1 MNLEEI
7 KAKYTEE
14 EILKIKKNSREI
26 PAYAGDSLD
35 KLVLQ
40 LENLRRQG
48 KLMHEKN
55 WGKSSQNRKNKT
67 IL

>member
-48 KLMHEKN
+48 KINCFVNL
-55 WGKSSQNRKNKT
+55 
-67 IL
+67 